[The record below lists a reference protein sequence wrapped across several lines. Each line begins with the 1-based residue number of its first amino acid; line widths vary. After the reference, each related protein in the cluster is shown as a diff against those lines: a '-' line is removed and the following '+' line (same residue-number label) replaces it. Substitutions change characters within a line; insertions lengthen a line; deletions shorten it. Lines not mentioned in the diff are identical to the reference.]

1 MGKRSSVVPGGPEA
15 QPFGRSRN
23 QPQGRVAEHIADAGE
38 TKSSQYATRCTCGSP
53 VSCATGAGTR
63 KRFDTSPGECAQS
76 FGALLAKAIFAGNPV
91 RRHLCSM
98 LVDGP
103 EHRQICAQNV
113 VANRDAVGSFPRR
126 MNGWDLPL
134 FDTVE
139 PVQHPRG
146 GGDPHPAGFGGR
158 RVAGVGRR
166 QRRRLRRLAGDA
178 RSTDGMLHGRHDLSV
193 SQIE

>member
-1 MGKRSSVVPGGPEA
+1 MHVRISSLV
-15 QPFGRSRN
+15 RYR
-23 QPQGRVAEHIADAGE
+23 RRYAETVRYVSAPAIAITA
-38 TKSSQYATRCTCGSP
+38 P
-53 VSCATGAGTR
+53 
-63 KRFDTSPGECAQS
+63 
-76 FGALLAKAIFAGNPV
+76 
-91 RRHLCSM
+91 
-98 LVDGP
+98 
-103 EHRQICAQNV
+103 
-113 VANRDAVGSFPRR
+113 VGSFPRR

-178 RSTDGMLHGRHDLSV
+178 RSTDGVLHGRHDLSDA
-193 SQIE
+193 QIE